1 MPNNIIMADAKGGDP
16 YEVARKIADRTIE
29 EYVDD
34 KLTNI
39 RAFAFAQCTS
49 LHTLIAHNV
58 TYIGQHA
65 FNGTTQLNTLAFP
78 SLMARETDTF
88 QRALGLIA
96 LDLGSTFNFLYGSTT
111 GNCVALKTLILR
123 STSVVGLGANGSTF
137 VGTPF
142 ASGGSGGTIYIP
154 KSLYDHLG
162 DGTKLDYKANSIW
175 ATYFGYG
182 TITFAQIEG
191 SIYETQYADGTPIQI
206 GG

>member
-16 YEVARKIADRTIE
+16 YETARKIIDGTIE

-34 KLTNI
+34 KLTKI
-39 RAFAFAQCTS
+39 RSYAFSQCTS

-58 TYIGQHA
+58 TDISQNA

-78 SLMARETDTF
+78 SLMARESGIF

-96 LDLGSTFNFLYGSTT
+96 LDLGSTFNFLYGSAT

-123 STSVVGLGANGSTF
+123 STSVVVLGANGSTF

-162 DGTKLDYKANSIW
+162 DGTELDYKADSVW

-191 SIYETQYADGTPIQI
+191 SIYETQYADGTPIQT